1 MKFEV
6 YQIIVPIISIAAI
19 ALTYREF
26 KKGNNSLFEL
36 FMWGSFWG
44 FIALVAIF
52 PDPITHFISQT
63 IGIKDHINAIIFIG
77 LAMSFFLHF
86 RLFNTMK
93 KQNAAITELVRQI
106 AINNELKAKDS

>member
-6 YQIIVPIISIAAI
+6 YQIIVPIIGISAI

-26 KKGNNSLFEL
+26 RKGNNSLFEL
-36 FMWGSFWG
+36 LMWGGFWA
-44 FIALVAIF
+44 FISIVAIF
-52 PDPITHFISQT
+52 PDPTTRFISHT

-93 KQNAAITELVRQI
+93 KQNASITELVRQI
-106 AINNELKAKDS
+106 AINNELRTKD

>member
-6 YQIIVPIISIAAI
+6 YQIIVPIISIIAI

-26 KKGNNSLFEL
+26 RKGNNSLFEL
-36 FMWGSFWG
+36 LMWGTFWG
-44 FIALVAIF
+44 FIGMVAIF
-52 PDPITHFISQT
+52 PDTITKFISHT

-93 KQNAAITELVRQI
+93 KQNASITELVRQI
-106 AINNELKAKDS
+106 AINNELNSRKN

>member
-6 YQIIVPIISIAAI
+6 YQIIVPVISVIAMT
-19 ALTYREF
+19 LTFREF
-26 KKGNNSLFEL
+26 RKGNNSLFEL
-36 FMWGSFWG
+36 LMWGGFWG
-44 FIALVAIF
+44 FIGIVAIF
-52 PDPITHFISQT
+52 PDPTTRFISHT

-93 KQNAAITELVRQI
+93 KQNASITELVRQI
-106 AINNELKAKDS
+106 AINNEIRSKEH